1 MVSKKDYIGL
11 MRSWLRVVWTDES
24 TYSTKGFGHRP
35 MVLRRPDEEYH
46 PDCID
51 EIWESGRKSQMVWGA
66 FCGELKS
73 ELFFVPSG
81 AKINGETYTTEIL
94 DPLLIPFWHQTC
106 EFYGWTIVME
116 DGAPGHKGVSK
127 ICRED
132 QSAGNIRVGSA
143 VSRSKLD

>member
-51 EIWESGRKSQMVWGA
+51 EIWESGRKSQMVWGR
-66 FCGELKS
+66 S
-73 ELFFVPSG
+73 E
-81 AKINGETYTTEIL
+81 E
-94 DPLLIPFWHQTC
+94 
-106 EFYGWTIVME
+106 
-116 DGAPGHKGVSK
+116 
-127 ICRED
+127 R
-132 QSAGNIRVGSA
+132 RVG
-143 VSRSKLD
+143 KEC